1 LLVECVHKQITST
14 FGEWCTGV
22 EMADMLRSEFQHRYN
37 QRVSERRRLGF
48 PRLGHYDT
56 WLVDSVQLLVE
67 RNHGVLLYGEAP
79 KGDVAVTRHIVVV
92 KGGKSRCGM
101 S

>member
-1 LLVECVHKQITST
+1 
-14 FGEWCTGV
+14 
-22 EMADMLRSEFQHRYN
+22 MADMLIAEFRHRYN
-37 QRVSERRRLGF
+37 HRASERRRLGF

-56 WLVDSVQLLVE
+56 WLVDSIQLLVE